1 MLIKSSKRTN
11 KLTSLVLPEVK
22 VLQVLSRD
30 IELNIYKRKPTED
43 GEELVVSEDGIQPML
58 NSVLVELV
66 NSVTIIELKL
76 TKRSTESE
84 KRVILKV
91 LQLLPISPKNTLLL

>member
-1 MLIKSSKRTN
+1 
-11 KLTSLVLPEVK
+11 VLLEVK

-30 IELNIYKRKPTED
+30 IELNICKRKPTED

-84 KRVILKV
+84 KSEIPRA
-91 LQLLPISPKNTLLL
+91 LQLLPILPKNTLLL